1 MHGHILLERT
11 LPLSWTVLETAAQVS
26 SPENNHIVFNLL
38 DTLEEPA
45 LHKSDAENATDLLRI
60 EAKLN
65 VVMQLLGQMLQS
77 RQPTL
82 PAVTLRFTSD
92 SLAWQIE
99 QALPVGSL
107 IQVSLYPENSI
118 PLAISFVARVLGVT
132 ERWMEVDMHG
142 LSEEEQTIWS
152 RWVFRQHRRQV
163 AQARAFTPGQVQPK

>member
-11 LPLSWTVLETAAQVS
+11 LPLSWTVLQTDAQAS
-26 SPENNHIVFNLL
+26 STENNHIVFNLL

-45 LHKSDAENATDLLRI
+45 FHKSEAENANDLLRI

-65 VVMQLLGQMLQS
+65 VVMQLLSQLLQN
-77 RQPTL
+77 RQPAL
-82 PAVTLRFTSD
+82 PAVAIRFTSD
-92 SLAWQIE
+92 SLAWQME
-99 QALPVGSL
+99 QTLPVGSL
-107 IQVSLYPENSI
+107 LQVSLYPENSI
-118 PLAISFVARVLGVT
+118 PLAISFVARVLAAT

-163 AQARAFTPGQVQPK
+163 AQARAFTPGQA